1 MRKIVRII
9 SVMALGI
16 AMFVPTTAFASSNSD
31 AILVST
37 EQVTLTSSEGTT
49 RSAENKKFILKTYDD
64 NGATVYSFDV
74 ENEEYRQAAME
85 YINKLT
91 GDPGPSP
98 QTRGPLLPGQSEY
111 HNDTQYEGAAMSYAW
126 KRNTASTWGNNFEGG
141 SVLKLDRKRKV
152 QLYCIE
158 SGYFYKRYCCFHYMT
173 TGCFR

>member
-1 MRKIVRII
+1 MFMRKIVRII

-141 SVLKLDRKRKV
+141 QSSSWTGSGKCNYIVLNQGISINGIAV
-152 QLYCIE
+152 SI
-158 SGYFYKRYCCFHYMT
+158 T
-173 TGCFR
+173 